1 MRLLVKLQ
9 LALSIGLAPLTMLFF
24 SQLSLVSPA
33 ANFVAVPLF
42 SFLVVPL
49 ALLSAVAG
57 SLWLPLGA
65 PLVVAERLA
74 RFVLEFSEWLLV
86 FADQA
91 ATAVWVSG
99 SFNAVGIA
107 ALVFGLAMIY
117 LPNGLRLRGLGVV
130 LVAACLISPY
140 SKAQQRPAEGEL
152 RLTMLDVGHGLAMHL
167 QTQHHDAI
175 YDTGALFGSGNS
187 AANIVIA
194 PYMRS
199 LGLTAV
205 DSLIV
210 SHADNDHSGG
220 VAALEKQLDIGARRG
235 WNGEPC
241 IAGDRWEWDGVIF
254 SVLWPD
260 QPTAH
265 QENDESCVILL
276 EAMGRKALITGDI
289 ERKAE
294 REMLARL
301 PKVDLI
307 TVPHHGS
314 NTSSTADWLA
324 QASPQIALASSASSG
339 RFDFPHK
346 AVVNRHNEIGANL
359 LVTGDSGSIT
369 ALFEQSGN
377 ISLTKSRDSAPW
389 WLAELR

>member
-1 MRLLVKLQ
+1 
-9 LALSIGLAPLTMLFF
+9 
-24 SQLSLVSPA
+24 
-33 ANFVAVPLF
+33 
-42 SFLVVPL
+42 
-49 ALLSAVAG
+49 
-57 SLWLPLGA
+57 
-65 PLVVAERLA
+65 
-74 RFVLEFSEWLLV
+74 
-86 FADQA
+86 
-91 ATAVWVSG
+91 
-99 SFNAVGIA
+99 
-107 ALVFGLAMIY
+107 
-117 LPNGLRLRGLGVV
+117 
-130 LVAACLISPY
+130 
-140 SKAQQRPAEGEL
+140 
-152 RLTMLDVGHGLAMHL
+152 
-167 QTQHHDAI
+167 
-175 YDTGALFGSGNS
+175 
-187 AANIVIA
+187 
-194 PYMRS
+194 MRS

-210 SHADNDHSGG
+210 SHSDNDHSGG
-220 VAALEKQLDIGARRG
+220 VAALEKQLDIGARLG
-235 WNGEPC
+235 WNGKTC
-241 IAGDRWEWDGVIF
+241 IAGDTWEWDGVIF

-265 QENDESCVILL
+265 QDNDESCVILL

-294 REMLARL
+294 REMLGRL

-324 QASPQIALASSASSG
+324 QASPQIALVSSASSG

-346 AVVNRHNEIGANL
+346 AVVDRHQKIGANL

-369 ALFEQSGN
+369 ALFDQSGN